1 MWQDTWLAW
10 SWNVGSTPTHHT
22 KKNSKKPLDKWLKM

>member
-22 KKNSKKPLDKWLKM
+22 KKIKKGLDKWLKM